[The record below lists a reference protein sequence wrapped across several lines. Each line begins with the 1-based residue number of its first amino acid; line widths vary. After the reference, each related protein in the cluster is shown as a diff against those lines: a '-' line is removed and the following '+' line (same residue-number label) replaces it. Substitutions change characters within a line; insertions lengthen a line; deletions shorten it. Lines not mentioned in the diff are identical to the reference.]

1 VYSPIVRKYFT
12 RRCIGLHLLTLVL
25 VPTFLL
31 LGRWQYHAAMSGN
44 TLSWVYTFE
53 WPAFA
58 VYALYVWW
66 KLIHDQ
72 PTGWERI
79 LAAKERAAAVS
90 SGVPVEEVP
99 GWALDKELT
108 KALTEASVEPT
119 VSRMLSRSKR
129 AEALEE
135 RNRRLEHVR
144 QIGLELSEETWSPGD
159 ADPGGVPAIGASSG
173 TWRSAAAGATTVE
186 DQATD
191 PGADTRSS
199 GGKGLVDA
207 EVLDVRLDV
216 DEELVAYN
224 RYLAYLNEHGP
235 AKRW

>member
-108 KALTEASVEPT
+108 KALTEASVEPS
-119 VSRMLSRSKR
+119 VSRMLSRAKR

-144 QIGLELSEETWSPGD
+144 QIGLELSGETWSPGA
-159 ADPGGVPAIGASSG
+159 ADFDPVPAIGATSG
-173 TWRSAAAGATTVE
+173 TGWSAAEETTSVE
-186 DQATD
+186 GHAAD
-191 PGADTRSS
+191 PGTDAPSAEDD
-199 GGKGLVDA
+199 GLVDA
-207 EVLDVRLDV
+207 QVLDVRLDV
-216 DEELVAYN
+216 DEELAAYN

>member
-1 VYSPIVRKYFT
+1 MRKYFT
-12 RRCIGLHLLTLVL
+12 RRCVGLHLLTLVL

-31 LGRWQYHAAMSGN
+31 LGRWQYHAAMAGN

-119 VSRMLSRSKR
+119 VSRVLSGAKR
-129 AEALEE
+129 AAALEE

-144 QIGLELSEETWSPGD
+144 QIGLELSEATWSLGG
-159 ADPGGVPAIGASSG
+159 ADPDRVPAIGASSG
-173 TWRSAAAGATTVE
+173 TVRPTATGTAST
-186 DQATD
+186 DGHAID
-191 PGADTRSS
+191 PGT
-199 GGKGLVDA
+199 
-207 EVLDVRLDV
+207 
-216 DEELVAYN
+216 
-224 RYLAYLNEHGP
+224 
-235 AKRW
+235 

>member
-1 VYSPIVRKYFT
+1 MRKYFT
-12 RRCIGLHLLTLVL
+12 RRCVGLHLLTLVL

-31 LGRWQYHAAMSGN
+31 LGRWQYHAAMAGN

-119 VSRMLSRSKR
+119 VSRVLSGAKRS
-129 AEALEE
+129 AALEE

-144 QIGLELSEETWSPGD
+144 QIGLELSEATWSLGD
-159 ADPGGVPAIGASSG
+159 ADPDRVPAIGASSG
-173 TWRSAAAGATTVE
+173 TVRPTATGTAST
-186 DQATD
+186 DGQAID
-191 PGADTRSS
+191 PGTDAQPSEAD
-199 GGKGLVDA
+199 GLVDA

-216 DEELVAYN
+216 DEELAAYN

>member
-1 VYSPIVRKYFT
+1 MRKYFT
-12 RRCIGLHLLTLVL
+12 RRCVGLHLLTIVV
-25 VPTFLL
+25 VPTFLF
-31 LGRWQYHAAMSGN
+31 LGRWQYHAAMAGN

-58 VYALYVWW
+58 IYALYVWW

-108 KALTEASVEPT
+108 KALTAASVEPE
-119 VSRMLSRSKR
+119 VSRMLSRAKR
-129 AEALEE
+129 AEALEQ

-144 QIGLELSEETWSPGD
+144 RIGLELSEATWSLGD
-159 ADPGGVPAIGASSG
+159 ADPDRLPTLGVSGGDGLAGGA
-173 TWRSAAAGATTVE
+173 
-186 DQATD
+186 
-191 PGADTRSS
+191 RSS
-199 GGKGLVDA
+199 AGEPGTSESATGGQPAGDNGLVDA
-207 EVLDVRLDV
+207 EVLDVKLDV
-216 DEELVAYN
+216 DEELAAYN
-224 RYLAYLNEHGP
+224 RYLADLNEHGP